1 VPVGLGGGVAVTE
14 PARFGDSTASSDPS
28 GAPELAGAAEF
39 AVTLWLAGALEAP
52 GRAGAAGRAGVPASV
67 WELAVTALSF
77 SGAPSADRPG
87 GNAAGRAPAFLAG
100 TPGWPG
106 PRSWR
111 AFLAA

>member
-1 VPVGLGGGVAVTE
+1 MPVGLGGVTAVTE

-28 GAPELAGAAEF
+28 VLAS
-39 AVTLWLAGALEAP
+39 LWALE
-52 GRAGAAGRAGVPASV
+52 
-67 WELAVTALSF
+67 VTALSF

>member
-1 VPVGLGGGVAVTE
+1 MPVGLGGVAAVTA
-14 PARFGDSTASSDPS
+14 PARSGDSTANSEPS
-28 GAPELAGAAEF
+28 GAPELAGAPEF
-39 AVTLWLAGALEAP
+39 AVTLWLAGALEA
-52 GRAGAAGRAGVPASV
+52 AGRAGVPASV
-67 WELAVTALSF
+67 WALEVAALSF
-77 SGAPSADRPG
+77 SGAPPADRPG

>member
-1 VPVGLGGGVAVTE
+1 MPVGLGGVTAVTE

-28 GAPELAGAAEF
+28 GAPEF
-39 AVTLWLAGALEAP
+39 AVTLWLAGALEA
-52 GRAGAAGRAGVPASV
+52 AGRAGVLASL
-67 WELAVTALSF
+67 WALEVTALSF